1 MDTMN
6 DTTVIKAFRDMHA
19 SGCFVI
25 PNPWDRGSAIS
36 LASMGFRCLA
46 TSSAALAYAM
56 GRPESPGA
64 LDLETTLAN
73 AREIV
78 GATNLPVSADFQAG
92 YGTTTE
98 EVRASVTR
106 CIETGVAGLSIEDAT
121 TDPDRPLYDADEALD
136 RVKAARAAIDESGR
150 DLVLTARCEAFLV
163 GCSNPMDTVLSR
175 LVAFADAGAD
185 CLFAPGLRTPEQVR
199 EVVLAVAPKP
209 VNVLAVDPSWMTV
222 EALADLGVRRIS
234 VGSALARTAWGAFLA
249 SAKDIASNGSFQ
261 SLAHAEP
268 FANLD
273 ELFAS

>member
-1 MDTMN
+1 MN
-6 DTTVIKAFRDMHA
+6 DTIKTFRAMHA

-25 PNPWDRGSAIS
+25 PNPWDRGSAIA

-46 TSSAALAYAM
+46 TSSAALCYAL

-64 LDLETTLAN
+64 LDLETTLLN
-73 AREIV
+73 IREIV
-78 GATNLPVSADFQAG
+78 EATGLPVSADFQAG
-92 YGTTTE
+92 YGATPE

-106 CIETGVAGLSIEDAT
+106 CIGTGVAGLSLEDAT
-121 TDPDRPLYDADEALD
+121 TDPDRPLYEANEALE
-136 RVKAARAAIDESGR
+136 RMRAARAAVDESGR

-185 CLFAPGLRTPEQVR
+185 CLFAPGLRTPDQVR
-199 EVVLAVAPKP
+199 EVVLAVAPRP
-209 VNVLAVDPSWMTV
+209 VNVLAVDPTWMTV

-249 SAKDIASNGSFQ
+249 SAKDIASSGSFQ
-261 SLAHAEP
+261 SLAQAEP
-268 FANLD
+268 FAILD
-273 ELFAS
+273 EMFDS